1 VLRSRGHNDVRQTSI
16 ANDAISRQAHSTGWR
31 NDTAAP
37 IAESIAV
44 WGDQN

>member
-1 VLRSRGHNDVRQTSI
+1 VLRSQGHNDVRQTSV
-16 ANDAISRQAHSTGWR
+16 ANDAISRQPHSTGWR

-44 WGDQN
+44 WGNQN